1 MSSDD
6 GASVLDLRH
15 IPGYLQGY
23 YYLVQRFI
31 ALIAKEPKSTAL
43 IAAIVNPK
51 KEEGE
56 VVSYF
61 RAMME
66 NQLVVAILVV
76 ISVALMAC
84 SLFGGFFFVLLRMV
98 GAFGGRKVQ
107 DITSRYSLVLR
118 TLTICMLVLMSV
130 TVACL
135 ICMWGSVDY
144 LTFYSV
150 KSRTFLRNG
159 IKMVE
164 RYLVDT
170 IADMVDV
177 TSELTQMKDNLR
189 QEIYTIEQRY
199 RTSIKTEATEVL
211 KACHL
216 PSPAMMGDLKG
227 WSSQLTPPPPGL
239 VDNINNLTGE
249 IQPIFDTFESVYSRM
264 INYFSRTSVIKQEHD
279 ISASQL
285 NRKAVDLRA
294 VSDTV
299 NKSIPLPEI
308 SVMGLLG
315 RLSLTDTAFKYLEG
329 YGTMVCSVA
338 ALLVCVVFVS
348 MVVGVSCHSE
358 AVPPN
363 KRGFLSNQA
372 GIMIVIAMLVMWLFC
387 SAMMPSAILFMMG
400 GVIAEAYI
408 CNPYR
413 HHKVQFLDDVIGTL
427 YVHEG
432 PEYAPDVMYN
442 STMKPSWVI
451 SHCPSNPSL
460 LNLTR
465 NQDIKGLENVAN
477 LYNPPKYYK
486 WLEDGTAFKYDKY
499 NTEFASRTT
508 FAGRE
513 AMREVSEA
521 ITSLSSP
528 PTITTP
534 ISTDTARAYAA
545 DILLGFQTFTAGSA
559 SAQWDKM
566 DECVTKEMNARY
578 FHELDKDVAPLI
590 AQLSNVT
597 DRVTNELG
605 RCKPIS
611 DFYNDAFI
619 LFCDASLNSMNGFW
633 VSLWL
638 VTFLFSCII
647 VIGLKLSKY
656 FMRMD
661 DYTYGG
667 IELEESVDEDDGMG
681 HDDSV
686 SYAPSASG
694 IIPEGKF
701 KWRRPRLD
709 AEGKFMKFE
718 IHPYH
723 MPDME
728 AVEAGE
734 SDDELNLIDV
744 GRLQTDKFQE
754 FVPENLMEDLMRAK
768 MVLQRA
774 PRPPIQ
780 EQQNMLRQ
788 LLLQPPTPQQPMAP
802 TAPRRV

>member
-31 ALIAKEPKSTAL
+31 ALIAKEPKSTGGGSAAGFGGCPAL

-294 VSDTV
+294 VSDT
-299 NKSIPLPEI
+299 
-308 SVMGLLG
+308 
-315 RLSLTDTAFKYLEG
+315 
-329 YGTMVCSVA
+329 
-338 ALLVCVVFVS
+338 
-348 MVVGVSCHSE
+348 
-358 AVPPN
+358 
-363 KRGFLSNQA
+363 
-372 GIMIVIAMLVMWLFC
+372 
-387 SAMMPSAILFMMG
+387 
-400 GVIAEAYI
+400 
-408 CNPYR
+408 
-413 HHKVQFLDDVIGTL
+413 VIGTL